1 MNLGVANLDCA
12 YGKHTVLRSVN
23 LRLETGQF
31 LCLLGPNGSG
41 KTALIK
47 TLAGVIPKARGEI
60 SIEGKAWERHTGPER
75 ARLLAYVPQAHAP
88 VFAFSVRDV
97 VVMGRTA
104 RWPLWSGPTEADWA
118 AADEALETVQ
128 MGTFANRLYTEIS
141 GGERQMTLIARA
153 IAQKAKFIFLDEPAS
168 SLDLGNQV
176 RVLQLLQRLVA
187 SDIGVLMASH
197 NPDHALRFASQ
208 VALVH
213 EGELHAPA
221 EPRQAVTAEALERL
235 YQVPFL
241 VSDIADSHN
250 RSVPVCVPSLD

>member
-1 MNLGVANLDCA
+1 MNLSVEHLDCG
-12 YGKHTVLRSVN
+12 YGKHVVLRDVK
-23 LRLETGQF
+23 LRLESGQF
-31 LCLLGPNGSG
+31 VCLLGPNGSG

-47 TLAGVIPKARGEI
+47 TLAGVIPKIRGAVA
-60 SIEGKAWERHTGPER
+60 IEGRAWERHSSAER

-104 RWPLWSGPTEADWA
+104 QWPLWSGPSDADWA
-118 AADEALETVQ
+118 AADEALAVVQ
-128 MGTFANRLYTEIS
+128 MEGFADRLYTEIS

-153 IAQKAKFIFLDEPAS
+153 IAQKARFIFLDEPAS

-187 SDIGVLMASH
+187 SGLGVLMASH
-197 NPDHALRFASQ
+197 NPDHALRYASL
-208 VALVH
+208 VSLVH
-213 EGELHAPA
+213 GGRLH
-221 EPRQAVTAEALERL
+221 EPIEPKKAVTAGALERL

-241 VSDIADSHN
+241 VSDITDTHN
-250 RSVPVCVPSLD
+250 RSIPVCVPAID